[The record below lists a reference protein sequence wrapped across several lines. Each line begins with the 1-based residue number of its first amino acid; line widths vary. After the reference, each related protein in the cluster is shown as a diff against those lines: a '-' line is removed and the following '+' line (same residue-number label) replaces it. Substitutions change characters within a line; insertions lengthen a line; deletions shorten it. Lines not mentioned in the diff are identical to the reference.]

1 MAPWMSVVI
10 PTYNEEMTV
19 PGTVGAARTWCEE
32 RGVEYEVVVVDNA
45 STDRTAEV
53 LAPLLDGTRVRL
65 LRNEVNRGKGYSV
78 RRGMLDSSGELRLMC
93 DADCLPS
100 LASLDELVELIQ
112 DADVVIGSR
121 NIDGSRVDRTQPLR
135 RRVASWNFLALC
147 RLVMGE
153 PSRDIFCGFKLF
165 RGEVAQEAFSRQ
177 SIEGWAFDIEVLALA
192 RGLGYK
198 VREAGIVWNDRE
210 GSRLSMGRVLLPV
223 IRELFQARGNV
234 RRNVAQARGRFPRRD
249 RTKSLPTE
257 PGEPAVE
264 QLHSSGD

>member
-1 MAPWMSVVI
+1 MAPWLSVVI

-19 PGTVGAARTWCEE
+19 AGTVAAVRSWCEE
-32 RGVEYEVVVVDNA
+32 RGVEYEIVVVDNA
-45 STDRTAEV
+45 SRDGTATV

-78 RRGMLDSSGELRLMC
+78 RRGMLDTSGELRLMC

-100 LASLDELVELIQ
+100 LASLADMIELIE

-121 NIDGSRVDRTQPLR
+121 NTDGSRVDRTQPLR
-135 RRVASWNFLALC
+135 RRLASWNFLTLC
-147 RLVMGE
+147 RTVMGE

-165 RGEVAQEAFSRQ
+165 RGEAAEAAFSRQ

-192 RGLGYK
+192 RRMGYR

-210 GSRLSMGRVLLPV
+210 GSRLSMTRVLVPV
-223 IRELFQARGNV
+223 IRELFQARRNV
-234 RRNVAQARGRFPRRD
+234 RSVARGRGRFARSGRD
-249 RTKSLPTE
+249 ESATAD
-257 PGEPAVE
+257 PGEPTVE
-264 QLHSSGD
+264 QLQLSGD